1 MNRKAFVHAASLSA
15 ASLLI
20 SPPVFKENASKIK
33 AIAFDAFAIF
43 DPVEIFRKID
53 ELFPGKGKQII
64 EVWQS
69 RQFSYQWLR
78 VTANKYKNFEN
89 VSKNALDFALAQ
101 SGVDLSGTRKK
112 IDTGEV

>member
-1 MNRKAFVHAASLSA
+1 MNRKTFVHAASLSA

-20 SPPVFKENASKIK
+20 SLPVFTENASKIK

-69 RQFSYQWLR
+69 RQLSYQWLR
-78 VTANKYKNFEN
+78 GTANKYKNFED
-89 VSKNALDFALAQ
+89 VSKEAFDFALAQ
-101 SGVDLSGTRKK
+101 SGVDLGEQEKK
-112 IDTGEV
+112 